1 MFFKSRDRCE
11 MSPAEMKFINWS
23 AFLATIPCQV
33 LKILSVG
40 SPGLPVQAIMAFDH
54 VCKASFP
61 LGGFLV

>member
-1 MFFKSRDRCE
+1 

-61 LGGFLV
+61 LGGFLA